1 MNLESKIM
9 DGQMYVSDEML
20 SLLES
25 EISRVVKTF
34 LTLSSPVK
42 VRFKKEGNELI
53 FMTSF
58 SSNRVRSLG
67 FVPRQFL

>member
-42 VRFKKEGNELI
+42 VRFKK
-53 FMTSF
+53 
-58 SSNRVRSLG
+58 
-67 FVPRQFL
+67 

>member
-25 EISRVVKTF
+25 EISRVVKSF

-42 VRFKKEGNELI
+42 VRFKKEGN
-53 FMTSF
+53 
-58 SSNRVRSLG
+58 G
-67 FVPRQFL
+67 